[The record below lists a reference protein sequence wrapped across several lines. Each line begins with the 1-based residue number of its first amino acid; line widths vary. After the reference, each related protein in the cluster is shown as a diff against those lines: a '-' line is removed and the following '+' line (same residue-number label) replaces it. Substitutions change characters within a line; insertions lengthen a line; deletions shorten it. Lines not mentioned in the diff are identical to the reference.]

1 VILVEHQ
8 SLYFTDAQR
17 RLLITNL
24 QNNGLPKLN
33 QQRIRILLL
42 TDEGK
47 TQTEI
52 CKELGCS
59 PSTARHWMHMARTGM
74 AHLWQDFPRGRPKI
88 VTDTYLKR
96 LKELLNENP
105 RDYKYPFRRWT
116 ADWLRKHLASEL
128 GIEISLRHF
137 KRLLKEVKQIGV
149 ESDPEE

>member
-1 VILVEHQ
+1 VEHQ
-8 SLYFTDAQR
+8 NLYFSDTQR
-17 RLLITNL
+17 QLLIASL
-24 QNNGLPKLN
+24 QNNGIPSLN

-52 CKELGCS
+52 CRELGCS

-96 LKELLNENP
+96 LQELLNENP

-137 KRLLKEVKQIGV
+137 KRLLKEVKQIRQ
-149 ESDPEE
+149 ETEIQ

>member
-1 VILVEHQ
+1 MEHQ
-8 SLYFTDAQR
+8 NLYFTDAQR
-17 RLLITNL
+17 QLLIANL
-24 QNNGLPKLN
+24 QNNGLPILN
-33 QQRIRILLL
+33 KQRIRILLL

-52 CKELGCS
+52 CRELGCS

-88 VTDTYLKR
+88 VTESYLLR

-116 ADWLRKHLASEL
+116 ADWLRKHLANEL

-137 KRLLKEVKQIGV
+137 KRLLKEVKQISINSEGQ
-149 ESDPEE
+149 S

>member
-1 VILVEHQ
+1 VEHQ
-8 SLYFTDAQR
+8 NLYFTNAQR
-17 RLLITNL
+17 QLLIANL
-24 QNNGLPKLN
+24 QHNGLPILN
-33 QQRIRILLL
+33 KQRIRILLL

-88 VTDTYLKR
+88 VTEGYLLR

-137 KRLLKEVKQIGV
+137 KRLLKAVKQTGMDG
-149 ESDPEE
+149 EGQS

>member
-137 KRLLKEVKQIGV
+137 KRLLKEVKQTGV

>member
-1 VILVEHQ
+1 MEHQ
-8 SLYFTDAQR
+8 NLYFTDAQR
-17 RLLITNL
+17 QLLISNL
-24 QNNGLPKLN
+24 QSNGLPILN
-33 QQRIRILLL
+33 KQRIRILLL

-88 VTDTYLKR
+88 VTESYLLR
-96 LKELLNENP
+96 LKQLLNENP
-105 RDYKYPFRRWT
+105 RDYRYPFRRWT

-137 KRLLKEVKQIGV
+137 KRLLKEVKQVSMNG
-149 ESDPEE
+149 EGQS

>member
-1 VILVEHQ
+1 MEHQ
-8 SLYFTDAQR
+8 NLYFSDTQR
-17 RLLITNL
+17 QLLIASL
-24 QNNGLPKLN
+24 QNNGIPSLN

-52 CKELGCS
+52 CRELGCS

-96 LKELLNENP
+96 LQELLNENP

-137 KRLLKEVKQIGV
+137 KRLLKEVKQIRQ
-149 ESDPEE
+149 ETEIQ